1 MRTVL
6 INCGPIVHVDSNEPI
21 VGHDMVDEKWL
32 FPQGKAI
39 IIDKGEIAEIRNS
52 DGTQDDYESHNSAE
66 VKIID
71 IDGKAIIPGLIDS
84 HSHMVWGGDRSRE
97 VRWKQQGHTYSDIA
111 KMGGGIVSTVNST
124 KSLTETELF
133 HISKRRLLKSLR
145 NGTTHVETK
154 SGYGLDTRSEIK
166 LLKVAK
172 MLADDY
178 MTPSVDSTWL
188 GAHAIPD
195 NHTLK
200 SYTEEIISDQ
210 LPLVAETKLARSAD
224 VFCEPG
230 WFGID
235 ESEQILEA
243 AKSYGMNLRMHIDEF
258 SDGGG
263 GELAAKLKVDSA
275 DHSHYTSKENRVKM
289 AQSGVSTGF
298 LPGTPY
304 SMGSN
309 WPDFNSMMDNKHL
322 WTIATDFNPNNQIL
336 SLPFVASCIVQR
348 CGVDPLAALVASTIN
363 PSFTTPHPTGKR
375 HGVISPGAVA
385 NLNILSSPHWES
397 WCLTPGDSPVS
408 ANLLNGKYTNYEN

>member
-6 INCGPIVHVDSNEPI
+6 INCGPIVHVDSNKPI
-21 VGHDMVDEKWL
+21 IGHDMRDEKWV
-32 FPQGKAI
+32 FGQGKAI
-39 IIDKGEIAEIRNS
+39 IIDGDEITAIRNS
-52 DGTQDDYESHNSAE
+52 NETIDDYESHDSTD
-66 VKIID
+66 VRIID
-71 IDGKAIIPGLIDS
+71 IGGKAIIPGLIDS
-84 HSHMVWGGDRSRE
+84 HTHMVWGGDRSRE
-97 VRWKQQGHTYSDIA
+97 VRWKQQGHSYSDIA

-124 KSLTETELF
+124 KSLTEGELF
-133 HISKRRLLKSLR
+133 QISKSRLLKSLR

-154 SGYGLDTRSEIK
+154 SGYGLDTGTEIK

-172 MLADDY
+172 MLADDHA
-178 MTPSVDSTWL
+178 TPTVDSTWL

-200 SYTEEIISDQ
+200 SYTEEIISEQ

-230 WFGID
+230 WFGLD
-235 ESEQILEA
+235 ESEQILNA
-243 AKSYGMNLRMHIDEF
+243 AKSYGMDLRMHIDEF

-263 GELAAKLKVDSA
+263 GELAAKLKVDTA
-275 DHSHYTSKENRVKM
+275 DHSHYTSKENRTKM
-289 AQSGVSTGF
+289 SQAGVNTGF

-309 WPDFNSMMDNKHL
+309 WPDFNSMIDNKQL
-322 WTIATDFNPNNQIL
+322 WTIATDYNPNNQIL
-336 SLPFVASCIVQR
+336 SLPFVASCLVQR

-363 PSFTTPHPTGKR
+363 PSFTTPHPSGKR

-385 NLNILSSPHWES
+385 NLNILSSSHWES
-397 WCLTPGDSPVS
+397 WCLTPGDSPVV
-408 ANLLNGKYTNYEN
+408 ANMLNGKYTNYED